1 MRLPRLRLRTLLIAV
16 AVAAFLFGSFAWYQ
30 KLPVDLQGAI
40 LVQVGFPLAY
50 IGLFVGVAW
59 GLRLLAGPGA

>member
-1 MRLPRLRLRTLLIAV
+1 MVVVV
-16 AVAAFLFGSFAWYQ
+16 ASGLLFGSVAWYQ

-59 GLRLLAGPGA
+59 VLRLLAGPGA